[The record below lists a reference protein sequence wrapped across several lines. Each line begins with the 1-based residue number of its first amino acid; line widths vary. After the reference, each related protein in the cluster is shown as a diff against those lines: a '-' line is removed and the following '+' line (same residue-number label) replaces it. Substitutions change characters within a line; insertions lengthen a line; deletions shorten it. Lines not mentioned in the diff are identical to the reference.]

1 MRDNSTDAKG
11 KNNMRDPTMRD
22 HEGGKGPAQQSA
34 KMQEG
39 GSAFDIAG
47 NAKERGEKPSPS
59 DRARGETSSADP
71 EAAVDR

>member
-1 MRDNSTDAKG
+1 MRDNSGQGESKH
-11 KNNMRDPTMRD
+11 NMRDPTVRD
-22 HEGGKGPAQQSA
+22 HEGSEGPAQQSA

-47 NAKERGEKPSPS
+47 NAKARGDDPSPA
-59 DRARGETSSADP
+59 DRDRGATRSADP